1 MPINKDL
8 IGHYIAS
15 FAQMFGFLDER
26 KYRNFCIKEE
36 YEKMRTAGM
45 KVEEIYI
52 ELSQRYST
60 EKYPL
65 QPESIRTIMFR
76 K

>member
-1 MPINKDL
+1 MNKE
-8 IGHYIAS
+8 IIPHYIAK
-15 FAQMFGFLDER
+15 FAQVCGFLDER

-36 YEKMRTAGM
+36 YEKMRAAGM